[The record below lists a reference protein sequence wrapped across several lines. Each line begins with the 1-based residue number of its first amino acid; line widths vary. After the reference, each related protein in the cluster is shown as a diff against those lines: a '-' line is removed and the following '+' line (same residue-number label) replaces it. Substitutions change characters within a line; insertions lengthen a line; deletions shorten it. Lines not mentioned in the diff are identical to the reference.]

1 VTSSLDIALDFHTM
15 TEAVETAV
23 TSSLKREELQ
33 HVLLQQFSEAAL
45 EVFESHL
52 FFCRNLSEY
61 S

>member
-1 VTSSLDIALDFHTM
+1 M

-23 TSSLKREELQ
+23 TSSLRREELQ
-33 HVLLQQFSEAAL
+33 YVSLQQFSEAAL

-61 S
+61 SQ